1 MCGISGITIDD
12 CSLVEQMNAVQ
23 KHRGPDHA
31 GIFSDGQ
38 VTLGHTLL
46 SIRGDLGRS
55 QQPVY
60 DKLSPWVL
68 AFNGQIYNT
77 TELAQGLDGD
87 WENETLDTIILYEV
101 IKEYGW
107 DFIRRIQGM
116 YAMAV
121 YNCHEKRLRLY
132 RDASGQKPVYY
143 SCNKA
148 KLIFASEIKAI
159 LEDSSIQREPDQE
172 GIQWAARA
180 GYIPSRH
187 TMLEC
192 VKKLLPGEM
201 LEWNHGSA
209 EIKLTELDPEPSYA
223 DTQEGL
229 GKWMPQLIGE
239 HLQSRQKVAL
249 SLSGGMD
256 SSVLLHEMRE
266 HGYSIAS
273 YTSYYVGASEA
284 SNSDAPLAAR
294 LAREYGAE
302 HREVE
307 VTKEDFW
314 DRFISCLKIIEEPN
328 YNLNSPLYLKMAEV
342 QGQNGDGVRVILTG
356 CGGDELFYG
365 YPHHD
370 QNYHIDRWLR
380 VLPPWLL
387 TKAYQ
392 LRHGRTVRFESSFAR
407 WAFNRQLDESYLL
420 EAAEDFATEK
430 SQPDW
435 VQAYMDKY
443 AVSDEGVYQGLLMD
457 RLGWM
462 AGESFVR
469 SDKLYMSQSV
479 EVRCPLSHT
488 PLRQA
493 VDKATHHLPY
503 QGARSQKAFLRR
515 HYEGRLPD
523 YIVKRGEKTAYR
535 APVSEW
541 YDSNARDLY
550 LSLFSGR
557 RGPFIDW
564 KKLESKV
571 LGSREWPG
579 RVIQVYASIAVLSD
593 HLGVEV

>member
-143 SCNKA
+143 CCNKA

-172 GIQWAARA
+172 GDSMGCACRIHTLAPYHARV
-180 GYIPSRH
+180 YQK
-187 TMLEC
+187 TT
-192 VKKLLPGEM
+192 GEM

-488 PLRQA
+488 PLDRLLTKLHIISPIKELA
-493 VDKATHHLPY
+493 
-503 QGARSQKAFLRR
+503 LR
-515 HYEGRLPD
+515 
-523 YIVKRGEKTAYR
+523 KRFEA
-535 APVSEW
+535 A
-541 YDSNARDLY
+541 L
-550 LSLFSGR
+550 
-557 RGPFIDW
+557 
-564 KKLESKV
+564 
-571 LGSREWPG
+571 
-579 RVIQVYASIAVLSD
+579 
-593 HLGVEV
+593 